1 MEDKRGLSGSL
12 MERFI
17 CRMLRRCVVQT
28 KLRSS
33 GTIYRLRPELHSLFF
48 ALFELVKFTNSEI
61 TSERDAIDEAENINE
76 RRTNRVVSEKDSRIF
91 SKSLEKI
98 QQRGKPV

>member
-1 MEDKRGLSGSL
+1 MSNVAALCCSNEAPL
-12 MERFI
+12 
-17 CRMLRRCVVQT
+17 V
-28 KLRSS
+28 RS
-33 GTIYRLRPELHSLFF
+33 TIYRLRPELHSLFF

-61 TSERDAIDEAENINE
+61 TSERDAIDETGNINE
-76 RRTNRVVSEKDSRIF
+76 RRTKQVVSEKDSRIF

>member
-1 MEDKRGLSGSL
+1 MSNVAALCCSNEAPLVRP
-12 MERFI
+12 
-17 CRMLRRCVVQT
+17 
-28 KLRSS
+28 
-33 GTIYRLRPELHSLFF
+33 TIYRLRLELHSLFF

-61 TSERDAIDEAENINE
+61 TSERDAIDEAGNINE
-76 RRTNRVVSEKDSRIF
+76 RRTKRVVSGKDSRIF

>member
-61 TSERDAIDEAENINE
+61 TSERDEAGNINE
-76 RRTNRVVSEKDSRIF
+76 RRTKRVVSEKDSRIF